1 MRAELG
7 QRPVPVHAD
16 PEVDLGDRFDAEVR
30 GDVDQQGQL
39 DGVAVGQGALLQDPP
54 RGCGLARQRLT
65 DHRQGGEQ
73 QVDDGPGHELGD
85 TPSAVGVPVERAL
98 VEALDHGDGVIG
110 QQWPEQPRHEVG
122 PEVGDI
128 PVYECEQVAL
138 GFTKGHPHGLA
149 LASARRVAGD
159 DSCPGASGDLPGAVG
174 RPVVDH
180 DNLVHERDAA
190 PGSGQLG
197 DDGSHDGAD
206 GGRFIARRDA
216 HRDGAPVLG
225 CGQGVRIEGAVRV
238 GGPLITVRRRL
249 GHSTII
255 PHHTSVR
262 GGPAGR
268 MSGSWGTLTPGPS
281 FGHNRGHHPEQLR
294 DRALRRCGNQS
305 ADDQIGTVVVRS
317 RCQCPSDEETAVDF
331 VSGLRCRECG
341 RTYPAEALHVCDFCF
356 GPLEV
361 TYDYE
366 RVAATM
372 TRERIAAGPRTIWRY
387 ADLLPVADPNP
398 VDLGAG
404 FTPLVRADRLA
415 AELGLGE
422 LWIKDDT
429 ANPTGSFKDRVV
441 SVALTKARQLGFKIA
456 ACASTGNLANSV
468 AAHAARAGMDS
479 VVLIPHDLERAKVTM
494 TSVYGG
500 RVFAVQGSYDDVNR
514 LCAELT
520 SEQPEWAFVNVNVR
534 TYYAEGSKTL
544 AFEVAEQLGWQAPD
558 HVVVP
563 IGSGSQLTKVAKG
576 FQELW
581 QVGLLDE
588 EPSVRV
594 SGAQAEGCSP
604 VATAFAEGTDAIRPV
619 KPHTIAKSLAIGN
632 PADGWYALDTI
643 RKSGGS
649 CASVTDEE
657 VLDGIRLLARTE
669 GIFAETAGGVT
680 IATLAKLAA
689 QGVIRRDERVVAMI
703 TGHGLK
709 TVEALADVVGPTA
722 TIAPTLDSFAEALAA
737 DSEHASIQRSS

>member
-1 MRAELG
+1 M
-7 QRPVPVHAD
+7 
-16 PEVDLGDRFDAEVR
+16 
-30 GDVDQQGQL
+30 
-39 DGVAVGQGALLQDPP
+39 
-54 RGCGLARQRLT
+54 
-65 DHRQGGEQ
+65 
-73 QVDDGPGHELGD
+73 
-85 TPSAVGVPVERAL
+85 
-98 VEALDHGDGVIG
+98 
-110 QQWPEQPRHEVG
+110 
-122 PEVGDI
+122 
-128 PVYECEQVAL
+128 
-138 GFTKGHPHGLA
+138 
-149 LASARRVAGD
+149 
-159 DSCPGASGDLPGAVG
+159 
-174 RPVVDH
+174 
-180 DNLVHERDAA
+180 
-190 PGSGQLG
+190 
-197 DDGSHDGAD
+197 
-206 GGRFIARRDA
+206 
-216 HRDGAPVLG
+216 
-225 CGQGVRIEGAVRV
+225 
-238 GGPLITVRRRL
+238 
-249 GHSTII
+249 
-255 PHHTSVR
+255 
-262 GGPAGR
+262 
-268 MSGSWGTLTPGPS
+268 
-281 FGHNRGHHPEQLR
+281 
-294 DRALRRCGNQS
+294 
-305 ADDQIGTVVVRS
+305 
-317 RCQCPSDEETAVDF
+317 DF

-341 RTYPAEALHVCDFCF
+341 RPYPAEALHVCDFCF

-366 RVAATM
+366 RMAAVI
-372 TRERIAAGPRTIWRY
+372 TRERIEAGPRSIWRY
-387 ADLLPVADPNP
+387 ADLLPVSDAAP

-500 RVFAVQGSYDDVNR
+500 RVFAVEGSYDDVNR

-520 SEQPEWAFVNVNVR
+520 SEQPSWAFVNVNVR

-576 FQELW
+576 FAELFE
-581 QVGLLDE
+581 VGLLDE

-594 SGAQAEGCSP
+594 SGAQAKGCSP

-619 KPHTIAKSLAIGN
+619 KPATIAKSLAIGN
-632 PADGWYALDTI
+632 PADGWYALDVI
-643 RKSGGS
+643 RRSGGS
-649 CASVTDEE
+649 CGSVTDGEI
-657 VLDGIRLLARTE
+657 LDGIGLLARTE

-680 IATLAKLAA
+680 IATLAKLVA
-689 QGVIRRDERVVAMI
+689 QGVVRPDERVVAMV

-709 TVEALADVVGPTA
+709 TVEALSGAVGPTA
-722 TIAPTLDSFAEALAA
+722 TIAPTLESFAEAMGAGS
-737 DSEHASIQRSS
+737 DRTSTASPRRAP